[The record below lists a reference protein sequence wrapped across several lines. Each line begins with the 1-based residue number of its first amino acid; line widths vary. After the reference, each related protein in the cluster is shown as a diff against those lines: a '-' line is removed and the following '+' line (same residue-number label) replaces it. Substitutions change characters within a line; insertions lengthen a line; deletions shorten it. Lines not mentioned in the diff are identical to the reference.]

1 MWDDTGIEGS
11 LSSSINS
18 TATSPDLKIP
28 HCIFLFQILHL
39 QPFGNVS
46 TMQFPVMLSLGLGLG
61 LRPENAGLGLGLE
74 TSGPW
79 PWP

>member
-46 TMQFPVMLSLGLGLG
+46 TMQFLDWNTFFACITF
-61 LRPENAGLGLGLE
+61 RF
-74 TSGPW
+74 
-79 PWP
+79 

>member
-46 TMQFPVMLSLGLGLG
+46 STFYHAVSGLEYILRLYNLSLLID
-61 LRPENAGLGLGLE
+61 
-74 TSGPW
+74 
-79 PWP
+79 